1 MQQDAMDMR
10 SQIELRIDNE
20 ISESPREDWDALLR
34 PDDNPFVSWT
44 FLEALEHSGSAAP
57 DRGWWP
63 CHLTAWQADELVAAA
78 PAYVKADSAGDF
90 SRDWGFAEAA
100 QRNGLSY
107 YPKLVIGVPFSPV
120 TGRRALVREGWD
132 RSEMIGALV
141 VLALELARESNLSSI
156 HVLYHREE
164 ECEAFESAGLTPRV
178 MIQYHWKNRDYDD
191 LGAWIRDLKSKKRT
205 QIRREC
211 REPERQG
218 ISIRTI
224 RGEQLRAD
232 PERWA
237 QAAHELYVRNTQK
250 HFWGG
255 AYLNRRFFDRAF
267 DRLDEHV
274 ELVIAEL
281 DDRVVAGAFNL
292 ATDSHLFGRYWG
304 CHEEHR
310 FLHFNVCLYHSIA
323 ECIERGIQVFEG
335 GAGGEHK
342 LSRGFEPTFVYTSH
356 RFLHQGFHDAVSRY
370 LEAES
375 DDRRRELTRWNRSR

>member
-1 MQQDAMDMR
+1 MDAR
-10 SQIELRIDNE
+10 SQIELRVVSE
-20 ISESPREDWDALLR
+20 ISEIPQESWDSLLDS
-34 PDDNPFVSWT
+34 DDNPFVSWR

-57 DRGWWP
+57 ERGWWP
-63 CHLTAWQADELVAAA
+63 CHLTAWQADELVGAA
-78 PAYVKADSAGDF
+78 PAYVKADSVGDF

-120 TGRRALVREGWD
+120 TGRRALVREGWE
-132 RSEMIGALV
+132 RKEMVNALI

-156 HVLYHREE
+156 HVLYHLEE
-164 ECEAFESAGLTPRV
+164 ECEAFESAGLTPRL
-178 MIQYHWKNRDYDD
+178 MIQYHWHNRDYAD
-191 LGAWIRDLKSKKRT
+191 LPAWVRDLKSKKRT

-211 REPERQG
+211 REPAKQG
-218 ISIRTI
+218 ISIHTV

-237 QAAHELYVRNTQK
+237 QTAHELYVRNTQK

-255 AYLNRRFFDRAF
+255 AYLTRDFFDRAF
-267 DRLDEHV
+267 DRLDDHV
-274 ELVIAEL
+274 ELVIAER
-281 DDRVVAGAFNL
+281 DHRVVAGAFNL
-292 ATDSHLFGRYWG
+292 ATESHLFGRYWG

-323 ECIERGIQVFEG
+323 ECIERGVQVFEG

-342 LSRGFEPTFVYTSH
+342 LSRGFEPAFVYTSH

-370 LEAES
+370 LHEES
-375 DDRRRELTRWNRSR
+375 DERRRELTMWEQSR